1 MSNIVSPSILSADF
15 GNLANDISM
24 LNSSNADWIHIDV
37 MDGHYVPNISFGMP
51 IIDSIDILSKKPL
64 DIHLMISKPERY
76 IEEFLKYNTKVLTI
90 HLEAS
95 KHLHRTIQEIKSE
108 GVMAGVAINPHTDV
122 NQLNEIINDI
132 DIVCL
137 MSVNPGFSGQKFIE
151 NSYNKVKKLKK
162 IIIAKKSNCKI
173 QVDGGVNINNAK
185 KLIESGAEVLVA
197 GNFIFKSDD
206 PHKNIDS
213 LKEIKPLL

>member
-1 MSNIVSPSILSADF
+1 MSNIVAPSILSADF
-15 GNLANDISM
+15 ANLANEISM
-24 LNSSNADWIHIDV
+24 LNDSNADWVHIDV

-51 IIDSIDILSKKPL
+51 VIDSIDILSKKPL

-76 IEEFLKYNTKVLTI
+76 IKKFLKYNAKVLTI

-95 KHLHRTIQEIKSE
+95 RHLHRTIQEIKSE

-122 NQLNEIINDI
+122 NLLNEIINDI

-162 IIIAKKSNCKI
+162 MILAKKSNCKI
-173 QVDGGVNINNAK
+173 QVDGGVNIKNAK

-197 GNFIFKSDD
+197 GNFIFKADD
-206 PHKNIDS
+206 PLKNIDS

>member
-1 MSNIVSPSILSADF
+1 MSNIVAPSILSADF

-24 LNSSNADWIHIDV
+24 LNSSKADWVHIDV

-51 IIDSIDILSKKPL
+51 IIDSINAISNKPL

-76 IEEFLKYNTKVLTI
+76 IEKFLKYNTKVLTI

-95 KHLHRTIQEIKSE
+95 RHLHRTIQEIKST

-122 NQLNEIINDI
+122 NHLNEIINDI
-132 DIVCL
+132 DIVCV
-137 MSVNPGFSGQKFIE
+137 MSVNPGFSGQNFIK

-162 IIIAKKSNCKI
+162 IILEKKSKCKI
-173 QVDGGVNINNAK
+173 QVDGGVNIINAK
-185 KLIESGAEVLVA
+185 KLVEFGADVLVA
-197 GNFIFKSDD
+197 GNFIFKSDN
-206 PHKNIDS
+206 PHKNINS
-213 LKEIKPLL
+213 LKKI

>member
-1 MSNIVSPSILSADF
+1 MSNIVAPSILSADF

-24 LNSSNADWIHIDV
+24 LNSSEADWVHIDV

-51 IIDSIDILSKKPL
+51 VIDRISALSNKPL

-76 IEEFLKYNTKVLTI
+76 IEKFLKYNTKVLTI

-95 KHLHRTIQEIKSE
+95 RHLHRTIQEIKSK

-122 NQLNEIINDI
+122 NHLSEIINDI
-132 DIVCL
+132 DIVCV
-137 MSVNPGFSGQKFIE
+137 MSVNPGFSGQNFIE

-162 IIIAKKSNCKI
+162 IILEKKSNCKI
-173 QVDGGVNINNAK
+173 QVDGGVNIINAK
-185 KLIESGAEVLVA
+185 KLVEFGADILVA
-197 GNFIFKSDD
+197 GNFIFKSDN
-206 PHKNIDS
+206 PQKNINS
-213 LKEIKPLL
+213 LKKI

>member
-1 MSNIVSPSILSADF
+1 MSNIVAPSILSADF

-24 LNSSNADWIHIDV
+24 LNSSKADWVHIDV

-51 IIDSIDILSKKPL
+51 VIDSINSISNKPL

-76 IEEFLKYNTKVLTI
+76 IEKFLKYNTKVLTI

-95 KHLHRTIQEIKSE
+95 RHLHRTIQEIKSK

-122 NQLNEIINDI
+122 NHLNEIINDI
-132 DIVCL
+132 DLVCV
-137 MSVNPGFSGQKFIE
+137 MSVNPGFSGQNFIE

-162 IIIAKKSNCKI
+162 LILEKKSKCKI
-173 QVDGGVNINNAK
+173 QVDGGVNIINAK
-185 KLIESGAEVLVA
+185 KLVEFGADVLVA
-197 GNFIFKSDD
+197 GNFIFKSDN
-206 PHKNIDS
+206 PHKNINS
-213 LKEIKPLL
+213 LKKI

>member
-1 MSNIVSPSILSADF
+1 MSNIVAPSILSADF

-24 LNSSNADWIHIDV
+24 LNSSKADWVHIDV

-51 IIDSIDILSKKPL
+51 VIDSINAISNKPL

-76 IEEFLKYNTKVLTI
+76 IEKFLKYNTKVLTI

-95 KHLHRTIQEIKSE
+95 RHLHRTIQEIKSK

-122 NQLNEIINDI
+122 NHLSEIINDI
-132 DIVCL
+132 DIVCV
-137 MSVNPGFSGQKFIE
+137 MSVNPGFSGQNFIE

-162 IIIAKKSNCKI
+162 IILEKKSNCKI
-173 QVDGGVNINNAK
+173 QVDGGVNIINAK
-185 KLIESGAEVLVA
+185 KLVEFGADILVA
-197 GNFIFKSDD
+197 GNFIFKSDN
-206 PHKNIDS
+206 PHKNINS
-213 LKEIKPLL
+213 LKKI

>member
-1 MSNIVSPSILSADF
+1 MSNIVAPSILSADF

-24 LNSSNADWIHIDV
+24 LNSSKADWVHIDV

-51 IIDSIDILSKKPL
+51 IIDSINAISNKPL

-76 IEEFLKYNTKVLTI
+76 IEKFLKYNTKVLTI

-95 KHLHRTIQEIKSE
+95 RHLHRTIQEIKSK

-122 NQLNEIINDI
+122 NHLSEIINDI
-132 DIVCL
+132 DIVCV
-137 MSVNPGFSGQKFIE
+137 MSVNPGFSGQNFIE

-162 IIIAKKSNCKI
+162 MILEKKSNCKI
-173 QVDGGVNINNAK
+173 QVDGGVNIINAK
-185 KLIESGAEVLVA
+185 KLVEFGADILVA
-197 GNFIFKSDD
+197 GNFIFKSDN
-206 PHKNIDS
+206 PQKNINS
-213 LKEIKPLL
+213 LKKI

>member
-1 MSNIVSPSILSADF
+1 MSNIVAPSILSADF

-24 LNSSNADWIHIDV
+24 LNSSKADWVHIDV

-51 IIDSIDILSKKPL
+51 VIDSINSISNKPL

-76 IEEFLKYNTKVLTI
+76 IENFLKYNTKVLTV

-95 KHLHRTIQEIKSE
+95 RHLHRTIQEIKSK

-122 NQLNEIINDI
+122 NHLNEIINDI
-132 DIVCL
+132 DLVCV
-137 MSVNPGFSGQKFIE
+137 MSVNPGFSGQNFIE

-162 IIIAKKSNCKI
+162 LILEKKSKCKI
-173 QVDGGVNINNAK
+173 QVDGGVNIINGK
-185 KLIESGAEVLVA
+185 KLVEFGADVLVA
-197 GNFIFKSDD
+197 GNFIFKSDN
-206 PHKNIDS
+206 PHKNINS
-213 LKEIKPLL
+213 LKKI

>member
-1 MSNIVSPSILSADF
+1 MSNIVAPSILSADF

-24 LNSSNADWIHIDV
+24 LNSSKADWLHIDV

-51 IIDSIDILSKKPL
+51 VIDSINAISNKPL

-76 IEEFLKYNTKVLTI
+76 IEKFLKYNTKVLTI

-95 KHLHRTIQEIKSE
+95 RHLHRTIQEIKSK

-122 NQLNEIINDI
+122 NHLNEIINDI
-132 DIVCL
+132 DLVCV
-137 MSVNPGFSGQKFIE
+137 MSVNPGFSGQNFIE

-162 IIIAKKSNCKI
+162 LILEKKSKCKI
-173 QVDGGVNINNAK
+173 QVDGGVNIINAK
-185 KLIESGAEVLVA
+185 KLVEFGADVLVA
-197 GNFIFKSDD
+197 GNFIFKSDN
-206 PHKNIDS
+206 PHKNINS
-213 LKEIKPLL
+213 LKKI

>member
-1 MSNIVSPSILSADF
+1 MSNIVAPSILSADF

-24 LNSSNADWIHIDV
+24 LNSSKADWVHIDV

-51 IIDSIDILSKKPL
+51 IIDSINAISNKPL

-76 IEEFLKYNTKVLTI
+76 IEKFLKYNTKVLTI

-95 KHLHRTIQEIKSE
+95 RHLHRTIQEIKSK

-122 NQLNEIINDI
+122 NHLNEIINDI
-132 DIVCL
+132 DIVCV
-137 MSVNPGFSGQKFIE
+137 MSVNPGFSGQNFIK

-162 IIIAKKSNCKI
+162 IILEKKSKCKI
-173 QVDGGVNINNAK
+173 QVDGGVNIINAK
-185 KLIESGAEVLVA
+185 KLVEFGADVLVA
-197 GNFIFKSDD
+197 GNFIFKSDN
-206 PHKNIDS
+206 PHKNINS
-213 LKEIKPLL
+213 LKKI